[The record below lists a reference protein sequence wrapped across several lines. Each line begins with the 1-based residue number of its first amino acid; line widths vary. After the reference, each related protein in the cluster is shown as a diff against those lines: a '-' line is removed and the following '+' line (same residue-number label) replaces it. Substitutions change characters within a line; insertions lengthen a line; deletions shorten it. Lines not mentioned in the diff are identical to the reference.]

1 MPTAVK
7 TFLKVLVL
15 GLVALWVVPP
25 FLTDQPQWFME
36 LLWHLFGDGSV
47 EVGSTLFRGARWV
60 ERHQAD
66 ILWTLGMFLFVAFLG
81 WWAWDSARTRKLL
94 RQAAMAQIEK
104 AAKS

>member
-7 TFLKVLVL
+7 TFLKVLAL
-15 GLVALWVVPP
+15 GLAALWVVPP
-25 FLTDQPQWFME
+25 FLMDQPQWFMT
-36 LLWHLFGDGSV
+36 LRWSLFGVESV
-47 EVGSTLFRGARWV
+47 ETAKAIFDCGYWIEHHR
-60 ERHQAD
+60 AD
-66 ILWTLGMFLFVAFLG
+66 ILWPLGMFLFVAFLG